1 MPKNTSSEPKTRKKL
16 FTTSAIVTLGL
27 LTALSII
34 LERFLG
40 IMPTPNIRIA
50 FGNLPIILAGLLYG
64 PVAGGI
70 VGLLADFLG
79 TTLFS
84 SFAWFPPMALTPVI
98 MGVVPPLIGRFM
110 KKRVT
115 LPTFIAL
122 ILPAEILGP
131 VIWSNVSL
139 QMLNGVSFLVNLP
152 LRAPI
157 KLLIAVVDI
166 LLVFLLYR
174 SGVFRALGL
183 DTFGGGKTSEL
194 RGNPKVHSQR

>member
-1 MPKNTSSEPKTRKKL
+1 MPKNTVSKTSKKL
-16 FTTSAIVTLGL
+16 FSTSTLVTLSL

-40 IMPTPNIRIA
+40 FMPTPNIRIA
-50 FGNLPIILAGLLYG
+50 FGNLPIILAGLLFG

-70 VGLLADFLG
+70 VALLSDILG

-84 SFAWFPPMALTPVI
+84 SFPWFAPMALTPVI
-98 MGVVPPLIGRFM
+98 MGVVPPIIGRFM
-110 KKRVT
+110 RKRTSIV
-115 LPTFIAL
+115 TFIAL

-131 VIWSNVSL
+131 IVWSNVSL
-139 QMLNGVSFLVNLP
+139 QMLNGVPFMVNFP
-152 LRAPI
+152 LRAPV

-166 LLVFLLYR
+166 LLVFLLYK

-183 DTFGGGKTSEL
+183 DKFGGKSSEL
-194 RGNPKVHSQR
+194 RGNAKVHSQR